1 MDTRQQSASQ
11 TQGSK
16 TTMRWEELTGDQFEA
31 AVERSQG
38 VCLLALSVLER
49 HGHHLPVG
57 TDMFIGHELL
67 ARVAEL
73 EPAIVFPD
81 YIFTQIPEAR
91 HCAGTISIEPDLM
104 LRLLDNVCR
113 EIARNGLKK
122 IVMVNCHGGNNS
134 FLPFFTEWQLSHPRD
149 YVVYLVQ
156 PHSVT
161 ARVADLPW
169 PPEANGHAGAN
180 ETSMIMAVH
189 PELVDLRQV
198 PTGGEG
204 QACERLQALK
214 EAGIRTGIWW
224 YADYPTHYAG
234 DASPSTVEAGE
245 LLFEQMAQYV
255 AGALRV
261 IKADTETQRL
271 QNEFYAASQ
280 APSIPRFPGEG

>member
-1 MDTRQQSASQ
+1 
-11 TQGSK
+11 
-16 TTMRWEELTGDQFEA
+16 MRWEELTGDQFA
-31 AVERSQG
+31 VAVEQSQG
-38 VCLLALSVLER
+38 VCLIALSVLER

-67 ARVAEL
+67 TRVAEL

-91 HCAGTISIEPDLM
+91 HCVGTISIDPDLM

-122 IVMVNCHGGNNS
+122 IVLVNCHGGNNS

-156 PHSVT
+156 PTSVSFGAT
-161 ARVADLPW
+161 DLPW
-169 PPEANGHAGAN
+169 APETDGHAGSG
-180 ETSMIMAVH
+180 ETSMMLMTR
-189 PELVDLRQV
+189 PDLVNMQQV
-198 PTGGEG
+198 PTIDEG
-204 QACERLQALK
+204 KALDRLQELK
-214 EAGIRTGIWW
+214 EAGVRTGMWW

-234 DASPSTVEAGE
+234 NASPATAEAGNI
-245 LLFEQMAQYV
+245 LFEKMAQHV
-255 AGALRV
+255 ARAVRV
-261 IKADTETQRL
+261 IKADTETERL

-280 APSIPRFPGEG
+280 TPSIPPIP